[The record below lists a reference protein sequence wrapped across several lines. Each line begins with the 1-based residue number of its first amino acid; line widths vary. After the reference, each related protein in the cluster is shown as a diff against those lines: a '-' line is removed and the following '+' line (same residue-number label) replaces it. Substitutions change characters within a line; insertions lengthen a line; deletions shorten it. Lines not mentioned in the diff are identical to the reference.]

1 MANRDR
7 PGYRPVNTVL
17 ATKGSLSLNGQL
29 LIGTATI
36 TSTVVIHVFGIICLI
51 AWMRKQETWIKQAHP
66 YVRITITLISTIIG
80 LFVMH
85 TIEIWLWA
93 ALYMYLGEFKEFGRA
108 LYFSTVTF
116 TTLGYGDVTLS
127 EKYRLLGSLEAV
139 NGIILFGVSTAIAFA
154 ALRRALGLAG
164 LVTPQDTSPD

>member
-1 MANRDR
+1 M
-7 PGYRPVNTVL
+7 
-17 ATKGSLSLNGQL
+17 NGQL
-29 LIGTATI
+29 LIGAATI

-51 AWMRKQETWIKQAHP
+51 AWMRKQETWIRQTHP
-66 YVRITITLISTIIG
+66 YMRIMITLITTIIG
-80 LFVMH
+80 LFVIH

-154 ALRRALGLAG
+154 ALRRALWLAG
-164 LVTPQDTSPD
+164 VVTPRDKASD